1 MFRWAHS
8 LKDGAFLAC
17 EPGDTDD
24 EAGGGNVVKTLP
36 SSETVLAFL
45 RRVMT
50 HPRLMNTSKA
60 GEKRAPARPKAIRFA
75 DTATA
80 ALHLGD
86 KDRWAGETA
95 CPYVEECKAG
105 LAALGVDDCSFAP
118 VPQQLIQEIIRGQI
132 EPNMVWNGRASRG
145 DG

>member
-1 MFRWAHS
+1 LMGGACCSCARPLLKLKRLLCFLRCWAHS

-17 EPGDTDD
+17 EPGATDD
-24 EAGGGNVVKTLP
+24 EAGGGNVVKELP

-60 GEKRAPARPKAIRFA
+60 GEKRAPARPTAMRFA

-80 ALHLGD
+80 ALHVGD
-86 KDRWAGETA
+86 KDKWAGETA
-95 CPYVEECKAG
+95 CPYVEGCRAG
-105 LAALGVDDCSFAP
+105 LAALGGAVH
-118 VPQQLIQEIIRGQI
+118 V
-132 EPNMVWNGRASRG
+132 
-145 DG
+145 